1 MNRIRTSLV
10 ALGGTA
16 VAVAG
21 LTVPATPGVAAAPPP
36 PPAPAFVTEW
46 AGIALATVYPARSV
60 PDGSLYL
67 GFTALAVY
75 DAVHTAKRES
85 ARPTSARAAA
95 AVAAHDVLVNYFPT
109 AAATLDAELEDSLGT
124 IAPSRIK
131 NRGIR
136 VGRAA
141 AADMVAARVG
151 DGRNDPAVV
160 YTKTPAAGIWRPTP
174 PNSAPFA
181 LPWLGHVKPLL
192 LDWPTEIKPDGADP
206 LTSSAYAA
214 DVAEVAAVGAATGS
228 TRTEDQTTTAKFYN
242 YNANLQMQQA
252 LLGLLA
258 EEPLGVVATARL
270 LALVNASVADA
281 LITTWRLKL
290 DGGLW
295 RPLHAI
301 TLADT
306 DGNPATTP
314 VAGWTPLID
323 TLGGMPAGTPPYP
336 EWPSGHASVVNAFVR
351 SLQLTYGTS
360 ATHLTVYSGVTDST
374 KHYTDLRVLSQDA
387 FMARIWLGIHFRDAM
402 EDARYVGRQAAQL
415 ANQRLP

>member
-1 MNRIRTSLV
+1 MSNVRKPLV
-10 ALGGTA
+10 TVGCAA

-21 LTVPATPGVAAAPPP
+21 LAVPATQVTAAQAA
-36 PPAPAFVTEW
+36 PAPASTYVTDW
-46 AGIALATVYPARSV
+46 ASIALATVYPARSV

-75 DAVHTAKRES
+75 DAVYTAKRES

-95 AVAAHDVLVNYFPT
+95 AVAAHDVLVTYFPA
-109 AAATLDAELEDSLGT
+109 AAATLDAELTDSLGT

-141 AADMVAARVG
+141 AAEMVASRVG
-151 DGRNDPAVV
+151 DGRNDPAIV
-160 YTKTPAAGIWRPTP
+160 YTKAPAVGIWRPTP
-174 PNSAPFA
+174 PNNAPMA
-181 LPWLGHVKPLL
+181 LPWFGHVKPLL
-192 LDWPTEIKPDGADP
+192 LDWPTEIKTDGVDA
-206 LTSSAYAA
+206 LTSSAYAD
-214 DVAEVAAVGAATGS
+214 DVAEVAAVGVATGS

-242 YNANLQMQQA
+242 DNANRQVQQA
-252 LLGLLA
+252 LLGLL
-258 EEPLGVVATARL
+258 EDEPLGVVRTARL
-270 LALVNASVADA
+270 LALVNAGVADA

-290 DGGLW
+290 DVGLW

-306 DGNPATTP
+306 DGNAATTP
-314 VAGWTPLID
+314 IAGWIPLID

-336 EWPSGHASVVNAFVR
+336 EWPSGHASVINAFTEAVA
-351 SLQLTYGTS
+351 LTMGTTETDLTLYS
-360 ATHLTVYSGVTDST
+360 AVTDST
-374 KHYTDLRVLSQDA
+374 KHYSDLDDLSDDA

-402 EDARYVGRQAAQL
+402 EDARYIGQQAVRL
-415 ANQRLP
+415 GDSRLP

>member
-1 MNRIRTSLV
+1 
-10 ALGGTA
+10 

-21 LTVPATPGVAAAPPP
+21 LSVPASPVVAVAAPPP
-36 PPAPAFVTEW
+36 PAAAFVTEW

-75 DAVHTAKRES
+75 DAVHTAKRGS
-85 ARPTSARAAA
+85 TRPTSARAAA
-95 AVAAHDVLVNYFPT
+95 AVAAHDVLVTYFPA
-109 AAATLDAELEDSLGT
+109 AAATLDAELTESLGT

-141 AADMVAARVG
+141 AAEMVASRVG

-160 YTKTPAAGIWRPTP
+160 YTKTPAVGIWRPTP
-174 PNSAPFA
+174 PNNAPMA
-181 LPWLGHVKPLL
+181 LPWFGHVKPLL
-192 LDWPTEIKPDGADP
+192 LDWPTEIKTDGPDA

-214 DVAEVAAVGAATGS
+214 DVAEVARVGVATGS

-242 YNANLQMQQA
+242 YNANLQVQQA
-252 LLGLLA
+252 LLGLL
-258 EEPLGVVATARL
+258 EDEPLGVVRTARL
-270 LALVNASVADA
+270 LALVNASIADA

-290 DGGLW
+290 DIGLW
-295 RPLHAI
+295 RPVTAI
-301 TLADT
+301 ALADT
-306 DGNPATTP
+306 DGNAATAP
-314 VAGWTPLID
+314 VAGWVPLID

-336 EWPSGHASVVNAFVR
+336 EWPSGHGSVINAFTEAVE
-351 SLQLTYGTS
+351 LTMGT
-360 ATHLTVYSGVTDST
+360 TETDLTLYSGVTDST
-374 KHYTDLRVLSQDA
+374 KDYTDLDALSDDA

-402 EDARYVGRQAAQL
+402 EDARYVGQQAARI
-415 ANQRLP
+415 ADERLP

>member
-1 MNRIRTSLV
+1 MKHVRTSFV
-10 ALGGTA
+10 AVSVAA

-21 LTVPATPGVAAAPPP
+21 LAIPASPVVAVAAPPP
-36 PPAPAFVTEW
+36 PAATFVTEW

-67 GFTALAVY
+67 GFTSLAVY
-75 DAVHTAKRES
+75 DAVYTAKRES

-109 AAATLDAELEDSLGT
+109 AAATLGAELADSLGT

-141 AADMVAARVG
+141 AAEMVASRVG

-160 YTKTPAAGIWRPTP
+160 YPKAPAPGIWRPTP
-174 PNSAPFA
+174 PNNAAMA

-192 LDWPTEIKPDGADP
+192 LSWPTEIKPDGADP
-206 LTSSAYAA
+206 ITSSAYAA
-214 DVAEVAAVGAATGS
+214 DVAEVAAAGVATGS

-242 YNANLQMQQA
+242 YNANLQVQQA
-252 LLGLLA
+252 LLGLL
-258 EEPLGVVATARL
+258 EDEPMGVLATARL

-290 DGGLW
+290 DVGLW
-295 RPLHAI
+295 RPLTAI

-306 DGNPATTP
+306 DGNAATTP
-314 VAGWTPLID
+314 ITGWVPLID
-323 TLGGMPAGTPPYP
+323 TLGGTPAGTPPYP
-336 EWPSGHASVVNAFVR
+336 EWPSGHASIINAFTR
-351 SLQLTYGTS
+351 SLELTYGTS
-360 ATHLTVYSGVTDST
+360 ATDLTLYSGVTDST
-374 KHYTDLRVLSQDA
+374 KQYDDLDDLSDDA
-387 FMARIWLGIHFRDAM
+387 FLARIWLGIHFRDAM
-402 EDARYVGRQAAQL
+402 EDARYVGEQAARI
-415 ANQRLP
+415 ADSRLP

>member
-1 MNRIRTSLV
+1 MKHVRTTFV
-10 ALGGTA
+10 AIGGTA
-16 VAVAG
+16 LAVAG
-21 LTVPATPGVAAAPPP
+21 LAVPASPVVAVAAPPP
-36 PPAPAFVTEW
+36 PAAAFVTEW

-85 ARPTSARAAA
+85 ARPTSARSAA
-95 AVAAHDVLVNYFPT
+95 AVAAHDVLVSYFPA
-109 AAATLDAELEDSLGT
+109 AAATLDAELADSLGT
-124 IAPSRIK
+124 IAPSRVK

-141 AADMVAARVG
+141 AAEMIASRVG

-160 YTKTPAAGIWRPTP
+160 YPKAAAPGIWRPTP
-174 PNSAPFA
+174 PNNAPMA

-192 LDWPTEIKPDGADP
+192 LSWPTEIKTDGADAI
-206 LTSSAYAA
+206 TSSAYAA
-214 DVAEVAAVGAATGS
+214 DVAEVAAVGVATGA

-242 YNANLQMQQA
+242 YNANLQVQQA
-252 LLGLLA
+252 LLGLL
-258 EEPLGVVATARL
+258 EDEPMGVVATARL

-281 LITTWRLKL
+281 LITTWRQKL
-290 DGGLW
+290 DVGLW
-295 RPLHAI
+295 RPVTAI

-306 DGNPATTP
+306 DSNAATTP
-314 VAGWTPLID
+314 VPGWVPLMD

-336 EWPSGHASVVNAFVR
+336 EWPSGHGSVINAFVR
-351 SLQLTYGTS
+351 ALELTYGTS
-360 ATHLTVYSGVTDST
+360 ATDLTVYSGVTDST
-374 KHYTDLRVLSQDA
+374 KHYTDLDDLSDDA

-402 EDARYVGRQAAQL
+402 EDARFIGERAAEL
-415 ANQRLP
+415 ADQRLP